1 MSGGGIGKAIGKA
14 LGGIGGIGGIGK
26 AIGGLFG
33 GSQPNVSTPP
43 AQNTAQ
49 QEVDKKQQTTN
60 AALARKKNRSVL
72 STGAAS
78 MDTGTAQQAKKLL
91 GE

>member
-14 LGGIGGIGGIGK
+14 FGGVGK
-26 AIGGLFG
+26 AIGGLLG
-33 GSQPNVSTPP
+33 GGKEPGKIVNNITP
-43 AQNTAQ
+43 AQDTAQ
-49 QEVDKKQQTTN
+49 QEVDKKQQATN

-72 STGAAS
+72 NTGAAS

>member
-14 LGGIGGIGGIGK
+14 FGGVGK
-26 AIGGLFG
+26 AIGGLLG
-33 GSQPNVSTPP
+33 GGKEPGKIVNNITP
-43 AQNTAQ
+43 AQDTAQ
-49 QEVDKKQQTTN
+49 QEVDKKQQATN

>member
-14 LGGIGGIGGIGK
+14 LGGVGK
-26 AIGGLFG
+26 AVGGLLG
-33 GSQPNVSTPP
+33 GGKEPAKIVNNITP
-43 AQNTAQ
+43 AQDTAQ

-72 STGAAS
+72 STGATS
-78 MDTGTAQQAKKLL
+78 MDADTAQQAKKLL